1 MKAKRSSRALVSI
14 LALNFILLST
24 AHSYQPTKAQKEKHQ
39 RVNAQANAFLA
50 KELGVP
56 LAAIQNA
63 RGMDYPFSNTLFFAV
78 VVSQARGKAKMKDV
92 VVLSEAGRS
101 WGEICEQY
109 GLDYKIMVAAR
120 GRVLKKMRQAGI
132 EVPGVTDEE
141 WQKLFDLKP
150 E

>member
-1 MKAKRSSRALVSI
+1 MKKAFSAAMVVGLLLVTTAIAHEPAKE
-14 LALNFILLST
+14 
-24 AHSYQPTKAQKEKHQ
+24 QKEKHL

-78 VVSQARGKAKMKDV
+78 VISQTRGKAKMKDV

-109 GLDYKIMVAAR
+109 GLDYEVMVTER
-120 GRVLKKMRQAGI
+120 RRVLKRMRQAGI